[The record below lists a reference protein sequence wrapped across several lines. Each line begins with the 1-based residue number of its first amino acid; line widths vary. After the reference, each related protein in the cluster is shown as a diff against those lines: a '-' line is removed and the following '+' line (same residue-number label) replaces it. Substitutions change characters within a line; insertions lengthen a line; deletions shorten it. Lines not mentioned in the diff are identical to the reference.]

1 MSQSEPKKLL
11 IEDLAGFPSQKYSLQ
26 KKNSSGFFVRV
37 ATFDQPVSQETVFK
51 EFGPGY
57 FILKATKPR
66 FSTVWKSWLGPPPEE
81 QLDESKKVQLLLKR
95 LDHKTNIIGLGVI
108 ATAAGEL
115 IGFPLAHLRF
125 VAIENKID
133 QIVGVLQT
141 LPANSL
147 HCPAC
152 NTALNYMLQ
161 PTCASCGVQLTWPKT
176 LRPTN
181 SRVQPAPFVPV
192 NQG

>member
-1 MSQSEPKKLL
+1 MSRSELKLFPK
-11 IEDLAGFPSQKYSLQ
+11 DVRVFPSQKYCLQ
-26 KKNSSGFFVRV
+26 KRNSSGFFVRV
-37 ATFDQPVSQETVFK
+37 ATFDQPVSQESVLK
-51 EFGPGY
+51 DFGPGY

-66 FSTVWKSWLGPPPEE
+66 FSTIWKSSLGPPPEE
-81 QLDESKKVQLLLKR
+81 QLDESKKVQLSLKR
-95 LDHKTNIIGLGVI
+95 LDRKTNIIGLGVI
-108 ATAAGEL
+108 ATATGEL
-115 IGFPLAHLRF
+115 IGFPLVHLRF
-125 VAIENKID
+125 VGIEDKID

-161 PTCASCGVQLTWPKT
+161 PSCISCGVQLTWPKT

-181 SRVQPAPFVPV
+181 SRIQPAPFVPV